1 MIGSSLGKTVMK
13 KEGPKQA
20 TLFGMMSKAA
30 PRPRK
35 VESLEPGLQDETQET
50 QIDSQATDVSMT
62 DIGSSGDIE
71 TQEDSQQRSYS
82 PEWDE
87 GLLDDSTQTVESQA

>member
-1 MIGSSLGKTVMK
+1 MK

-20 TLFGMMSKAA
+20 TLFGMMSKSA

-35 VESLEPGLQDETQET
+35 VESPEPGLQVETQET

-62 DIGSSGDIE
+62 EVGSLGDIE

-82 PEWDE
+82 PDWDE
-87 GLLDDSTQTVESQA
+87 GLLDGSTQMVESQV